1 MTKQRRIG
9 FCIYKKKHQYSTLS
23 DVRPIFTPFHYE
35 MFLFVIKKAQ
45 WYWLGKYIWFWWISI
60 LWDNL
65 LENFG
70 IFSEYFVN
78 LSWIS
83 EQDGVFI
90 LVGRRKDTHSVL
102 GVLPHPSFHCLFLSS
117 LSNSIFLF
125 FFFSSC
131 SASSVPTLAHWLTD
145 WLGVWRHD
153 SLEFQ
158 TTDQKNRKTKR
169 KSNIVMSGQVCTLAM
184 FIKLLRCLLKSYK
197 RHCVTIN
204 ILHAHLTDFFR

>member
-1 MTKQRRIG
+1 MTKQWRIE

-35 MFLFVIKKAQ
+35 MFLFVIKKVQ
-45 WYWLGKYIWFWWISI
+45 WYWLRKYIWFWWISI
-60 LWDNL
+60 FFFFFRIVDNL
-65 LENFG
+65 LGNFG
-70 IFSEYFVN
+70 ILSEYFVN

-125 FFFSSC
+125 FFF
-131 SASSVPTLAHWLTD
+131 LAALPALYPHLLTD
-145 WLGVWRHD
+145 WLIDWVSD
-153 SLEFQ
+153 IM
-158 TTDQKNRKTKR
+158 T
-169 KSNIVMSGQVCTLAM
+169 V
-184 FIKLLRCLLKSYK
+184 
-197 RHCVTIN
+197 
-204 ILHAHLTDFFR
+204 